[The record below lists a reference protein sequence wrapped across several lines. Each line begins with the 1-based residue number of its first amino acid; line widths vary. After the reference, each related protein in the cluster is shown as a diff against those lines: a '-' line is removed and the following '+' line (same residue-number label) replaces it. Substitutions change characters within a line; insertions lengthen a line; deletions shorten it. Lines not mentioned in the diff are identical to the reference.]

1 MALTGRVQ
9 KTASTPRPTRPA
21 EDLTCDEDQVEDLLS
36 EGESTDAEHDGK
48 ETPKQTTSRKRAGS

>member
-48 ETPKQTTSRKRAGS
+48 EIPKQTTSRKGI

>member
-1 MALTGRVQ
+1 MALIGRVQ

-48 ETPKQTTSRKRAGS
+48 ETPKRTTSRKRL

>member
-48 ETPKQTTSRKRAGS
+48 EKPKQTASRKRI

>member
-9 KTASTPRPTRPA
+9 KTASTLRPTRPA

-36 EGESTDAEHDGK
+36 EGESTDAEHDGT
-48 ETPKQTTSRKRAGS
+48 ETPKQTTSRKGI

>member
-36 EGESTDAEHDGK
+36 EGESTDAERDGK
-48 ETPKQTTSRKRAGS
+48 ETPKQTTSRKGI